1 MGNRNTFL
9 SKQRECTPLA
19 THTMCGPHQRAS
31 VSARLPQ
38 LATSLP
44 QPAGAISVISSLVIM
59 LGYAYM
65 AVFMVIQGLVY
76 PIPV

>member
-1 MGNRNTFL
+1 MAIVKSKAWRKFLEAIDWDDLAAAQRCL
-9 SKQRECTPLA
+9 SK
-19 THTMCGPHQRAS
+19 S
-31 VSARLPQ
+31 
-38 LATSLP
+38 
-44 QPAGAISVISSLVIM
+44 SVISSLVIM